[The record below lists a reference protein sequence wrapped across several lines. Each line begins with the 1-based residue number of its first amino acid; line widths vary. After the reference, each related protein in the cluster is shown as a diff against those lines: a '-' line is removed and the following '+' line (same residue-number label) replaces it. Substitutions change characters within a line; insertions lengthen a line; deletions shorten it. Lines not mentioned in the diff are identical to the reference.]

1 MDLKMEASYTG
12 TGAVASL
19 RMRPPFDLVVVA
31 ASSGGLEAL
40 MAIFSSLPAE
50 FPIPIAVVLHR
61 SLQVPE
67 MLATVLGR
75 RTPLRVKTAAPDET
89 PRAGTIYVA
98 PPHRHL
104 VLAENRTF
112 AFQHEHLVHHTPS
125 AADPLFLSAASV
137 YRDRVVGVVLSGGDV
152 DGAAGASAIGA
163 AGGVVLAQNQATS
176 KSFSMPAATIATGH
190 VDAVLPPGGIATALK
205 SLALTG
211 GLTER

>member
-1 MDLKMEASYTG
+1 MEGSYTG
-12 TGAVASL
+12 TGAVASP
-19 RMRPPFDLVVVA
+19 RTRTPFDLVVVA

-40 MAIFSSLPAE
+40 IAVFSSLPAE

-67 MLATVLGR
+67 MLATLLGSH
-75 RTPLRVKTAAPDET
+75 TPLRVKTAAPGEI

-112 AFQHEHLVHHTPS
+112 AFQHVHLVHHTSS

-137 YRDRVVGVVLSGGDV
+137 YRDRVVAVVLSGGDV
-152 DGAAGASAIGA
+152 DGAAGAGAIGA

>member
-1 MDLKMEASYTG
+1 MDLRMQGSHIS
-12 TGAVASL
+12 TGAVAPL
-19 RMRPPFDLVVVA
+19 RTRTPFDLVVVA
-31 ASSGGLEAL
+31 ASAGGLEAL
-40 MAIFSSLPAE
+40 IAVFSSLPAE

-61 SLQVPE
+61 SLQAPE
-67 MLATVLGR
+67 MLATLLGS
-75 RTPLRVKTAAPDET
+75 RTPLRVKTAAPGET

-112 AFQHEHLVHHTPS
+112 AFQHVHFVHHTPS

-137 YRDRVVGVVLSGGDV
+137 YRDRVVAVVLSGGNV
-152 DGAAGASAIGA
+152 DGAAGARAIGA

-190 VDAVLPPGGIATALK
+190 VDAVFPPGEIATALR

-211 GLTER
+211 ELTQS